1 MSGKTSLEMGDFM
14 PSKFSMVHAAVDI
27 VLIVGVTV
35 WLNGKIN
42 AISVENKDAEILELK
57 KQNDI
62 LNQRLQRV
70 EQILQQLL
78 QGPPPPVQH
87 PVQEPEKKKKK
98 KRRSSPTHSE
108 EEESDEVSE
117 VVLNE

>member
-1 MSGKTSLEMGDFM
+1 MSGKSSLDMGDFM
-14 PSKFSMVHAAVDI
+14 PSKFSMVHATVDI
-27 VLIVGVTV
+27 ILIVGVTV

-42 AISVENKDAEILELK
+42 AISVENKDAEIQELK

-78 QGPPPPVQH
+78 QGPPPPE
-87 PVQEPEKKKKK
+87 QEPEKRKKK